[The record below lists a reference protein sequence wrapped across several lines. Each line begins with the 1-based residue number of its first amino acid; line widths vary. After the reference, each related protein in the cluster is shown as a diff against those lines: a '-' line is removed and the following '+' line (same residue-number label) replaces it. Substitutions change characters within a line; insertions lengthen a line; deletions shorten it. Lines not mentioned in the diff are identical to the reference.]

1 MQVYQATETHDGII
15 LHFQLTRMQDSL
27 FAWVGTPSS
36 TTGPSLDPTSASPS
50 PSSSAPTGRLLGLSV
65 AMPTKYDRAAVSTIL
80 LPASSAD
87 DPNEKIAKRLA
98 TKHGIQVFVA
108 LDLVGAGE
116 GELIL
121 RLAERRLGALVK
133 EMLAPKTEADVVGA
147 GVEAAANGV
156 QRMAIDA
163 GR

>member
-1 MQVYQATETHDGII
+1 MQVFQATETHDGIT
-15 LHFQLTRMQDSL
+15 LHFQLTRMEDSL

-36 TTGPSLDPTSASPS
+36 TTGPSLDPTSAS

-87 DPNEKIAKRLA
+87 DPNEKLARRLA

-108 LDLVGAGE
+108 LDLAGAGE
-116 GELIL
+116 GELVL
-121 RLAERRLGALVK
+121 RLAERRLAAFVK
-133 EMLAPKTEADVVGA
+133 EMLVPKSEAGAAGA
-147 GVEAAANGV
+147 GLEAATNGV
-156 QRMAIDA
+156 ERMAIDA

>member
-50 PSSSAPTGRLLGLSV
+50 SSAPTGRLLGLSV

-87 DPNEKIAKRLA
+87 DPNEKIARRLA

-108 LDLVGAGE
+108 LDLAGAGQE
-116 GELIL
+116 ELIL
-121 RLAERRLGALVK
+121 RLAERRLGVLVK